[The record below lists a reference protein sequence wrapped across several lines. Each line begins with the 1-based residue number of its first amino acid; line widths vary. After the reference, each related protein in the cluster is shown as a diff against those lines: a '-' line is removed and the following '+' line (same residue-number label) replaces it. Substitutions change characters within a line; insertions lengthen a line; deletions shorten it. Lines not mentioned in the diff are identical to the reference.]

1 MSQNSLKI
9 YGVTVHDTG
18 TYACEVEANTD
29 DQFKI
34 HHFLQVLGNSINGLM
49 VMSILDY
56 ISESPTIEGNSEE
69 KRLTVRAGTTISLDC
84 RANGHPTP
92 SITWKKLEPGR

>member
-1 MSQNSLKI
+1 MD
-9 YGVTVHDTG
+9 H
-18 TYACEVEANTD
+18 
-29 DQFKI
+29 
-34 HHFLQVLGNSINGLM
+34 
-49 VMSILDY
+49 